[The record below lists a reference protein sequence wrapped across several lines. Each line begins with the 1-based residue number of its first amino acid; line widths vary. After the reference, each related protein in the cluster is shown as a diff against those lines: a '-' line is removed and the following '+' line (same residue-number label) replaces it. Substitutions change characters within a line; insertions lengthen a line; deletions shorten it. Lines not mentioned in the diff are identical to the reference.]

1 MMTGFGLFIV
11 VFTASA
17 VEAVEALT
25 IVLAMGMT
33 RDWRS
38 ALSGAGAALLLL
50 AVLVAVLGPG
60 LTRLPVA
67 GLRLV
72 IGGLLVVFG
81 LQWLRKA
88 ILRASGLRAMHDEE
102 AAYAAVVSAAARAPR
117 RAGRVTDGYAFTL
130 AFKGVLL
137 EGVEVAFIALTVG
150 ASQRNVP
157 LAALAAVAAV
167 VVVALVGGAVRAPLS
182 RVPENG
188 MKFAVGVLLTSFG
201 IFWGAEGAGARW
213 PGDEAALLALVPA
226 TALFAMALVGWLR
239 RAPAGSPTPR
249 VTS

>member
-1 MMTGFGLFIV
+1 MMTGFGLFVV

-88 ILRASGLRAMHDEE
+88 ILRASGLRARHDEE
-102 AAYAAVVSAAARAPR
+102 AAYAAVVSAAARAPQR
-117 RAGRVTDGYAFTL
+117 TGRVTDGYAFTL
-130 AFKGVLL
+130 AFKAVLL

-157 LAALAAVAAV
+157 IAALAAIAAV
-167 VVVALVGGAVRAPLS
+167 VVVALVGVAVRAPLS

-226 TALFAMALVGWLR
+226 TALFALALVGWLR
-239 RAPAGSPTPR
+239 PAPAGSPKPR

>member
-1 MMTGFGLFIV
+1 MMTGFGLFVV

-117 RAGRVTDGYAFTL
+117 AGRVTDGYAFTL
-130 AFKGVLL
+130 AFKAVLL

-167 VVVALVGGAVRAPLS
+167 VVVALVGVAVRAPLS

-213 PGDEAALLALVPA
+213 PGDEAALLVLVPA
-226 TALFAMALVGWLR
+226 TALFALALVGWLR